1 MALRSLRYV
10 RLRVPNI
17 QGPAFFKTPA
27 VGLDIDRAAIKA
39 VQGSRGPWSFALQH
53 VGYRKLP
60 AGAVSDLG
68 LTLVQGQRGVPRGRQ
83 PNSNKEAANQVSLG
97 QNEEELDSGDAE
109 SSAPRAENC
118 DTDSYSAFESKDPFR
133 LLKGIES
140 KDGEDGS
147 STSGEAKNRDGK
159 ADNGKA
165 SVMGPT
171 VARPATMA
179 VTTPETLEILSTS
192 RFPVAPTLWPARV
205 VMGISSAAARIC
217 RLLKCA
223 RRDD

>member
-1 MALRSLRYV
+1 MALRRLRYV

-17 QGPAFFKTPA
+17 KGPAFFKTPA

-39 VQGSRGPWSFALQH
+39 VQGSRSPWSFALQH

-60 AGAVSDLG
+60 AGAESDLG
-68 LTLVQGQRGVPRGRQ
+68 LPRVQGQGGVPRGSQ
-83 PNSNKEAANQVSLG
+83 PNSNEESANQVSLG

-109 SSAPRAENC
+109 SSAPGVENC

-140 KDGEDGS
+140 KDGEDGGS
-147 STSGEAKNRDGK
+147 KSGEAKNRDGK

-165 SVMGPT
+165 SVIGAGGGAAGNNGDDARDSRDSIDQPLPGGPDFM
-171 VARPATMA
+171 ASQSGNGNLFSGGEDLPA
-179 VTTPETLEILSTS
+179 P
-192 RFPVAPTLWPARV
+192 
-205 VMGISSAAARIC
+205 
-217 RLLKCA
+217 
-223 RRDD
+223 